1 MFVTKFNCSIRFF
14 LMRVWLLFHYRS
26 FFYNKIGSMIPTVVL
41 PTTEIIEA
49 KKLIL
54 REHDYF
60 SLFNS
65 LNSLHLVIVL
75 TIKLI
80 LDIIVVFN

>member
-1 MFVTKFNCSIRFF
+1 
-14 LMRVWLLFHYRS
+14 MRVWLLFHYRS

-49 KKLIL
+49 KKLTL
-54 REHDYF
+54 RENDYF

-65 LNSLHLVIVL
+65 LSYLHLVIVL

-80 LDIIVVFN
+80 FNIIVVLN

>member
-1 MFVTKFNCSIRFF
+1 
-14 LMRVWLLFHYRS
+14 MRVWLLFHYRS

-49 KKLIL
+49 KKLTL
-54 REHDYF
+54 RENDYF

-65 LNSLHLVIVL
+65 LSYLHLVIIL

-80 LDIIVVFN
+80 FDIIVVLN

>member
-1 MFVTKFNCSIRFF
+1 
-14 LMRVWLLFHYRS
+14 
-26 FFYNKIGSMIPTVVL
+26 MIPTVVL

-80 LDIIVVFN
+80 LDIIVVFNWSIVIFLKDMSWIAISCGIALLKQI